1 MKLSKNKKVYFA
13 SDNHLGLEA
22 KLSTKERERIF
33 VDWLDNVRR
42 DASAIYLL
50 GDLFDFWFEYK
61 RVVPKGFV
69 RVLGKIAEISDSGI
83 PITFF
88 VGNHDLWMKD
98 YFQKE
103 LGVTIHFNPIEIKIN
118 ETVFMVG
125 HGDGLGPGDYG
136 YKRMKKIFK
145 NTFFQWLFRLIHPDF
160 GIWIGNYFSQ
170 KNRFISGEEDLK
182 FLGEKNELLVKYCK
196 SKLEQKYYNYFIFG
210 HRHLPLEIDLG
221 KQSKYINLGDWITH
235 FTYGVFD
242 GRSFYLEKWKNGISN
257 D

>member
-69 RVLGKIAEISDSGI
+69 RVLGKIAEIFDSGI

-103 LGVTIHFNPIEIKIN
+103 LGVRIHFNPIEIKIN

-145 NTFFQWLFRLIHPDF
+145 NTFF
-160 GIWIGNYFSQ
+160 
-170 KNRFISGEEDLK
+170 SG
-182 FLGEKNELLVKYCK
+182 FL
-196 SKLEQKYYNYFIFG
+196 
-210 HRHLPLEIDLG
+210 D
-221 KQSKYINLGDWITH
+221 
-235 FTYGVFD
+235 
-242 GRSFYLEKWKNGISN
+242 
-257 D
+257 

>member
-1 MKLSKNKKVYFA
+1 MW
-13 SDNHLGLEA
+13 
-22 KLSTKERERIF
+22 IF
-33 VDWLDNVRR
+33 D
-42 DASAIYLL
+42 YL
-50 GDLFDFWFEYK
+50 
-61 RVVPKGFV
+61 P
-69 RVLGKIAEISDSGI
+69 
-83 PITFF
+83 
-88 VGNHDLWMKD
+88 
-98 YFQKE
+98 KE
-103 LGVTIHFNPIEIKIN
+103 LGVELYRKPIEREFNGKRFVI
-118 ETVFMVG
+118 G

-160 GIWIGNYFSQ
+160 GIRIGNYFSQ
-170 KNRFISGEEDLK
+170 TNRFISGEEDLK

-221 KQSKYINLGDWITH
+221 KQSRYINLGDWITH